1 MFVTSTG
8 VVSRKY
14 RAKDTGGSWR
24 FGKRW
29 NLLVHFTDP
38 KTLQRKT
45 RYIKCTESQ
54 YNRLMVGDMVGLQRD
69 TAWWA
74 LWASWRIAG

>member
-14 RAKDTGGSWR
+14 RGKDSGGSWR

-29 NLLVHFTDP
+29 NLLVRFTDP
-38 KTLQRKT
+38 KTMQRKT
-45 RYIKCTESQ
+45 RSIKCTESQ
-54 YNRLMVGDMVGLQRD
+54 YNRLTVGDMVGLQRD
-69 TAWWA
+69 TTWWA
-74 LWASWRIAG
+74 LWASWHIAG